1 MSTDKGLVVTLRIEQ
16 VILTIRRQRVILD
29 SDLAAVYGV
38 TTKTLNQAISRNAKR
53 FPPDFVFRLT
63 AEEMKALRPRTVTS
77 SGAGN
82 RSSMVAA
89 DTPDANQSQF
99 VTSSQKHRS
108 PRFRPYAFIEHG
120 ALMVANVLRSPRAV
134 EMRVFVMRAF
144 VRLRQWLVGHAE
156 LSRRSDELE
165 RKSDAQF
172 KVVFDTIRQLMA
184 PPVKERRSVGFRVE
198 GAGRCIG
205 SGGPARPGDRPVCSE
220 HASPI
225 LID

>member
-1 MSTDKGLVVTLRIEQ
+1 MSTDKGLVATLRIEQ

-63 AEEMKALRPRTVTS
+63 AEEMKALRPHTVTS

-89 DTPDANQSQF
+89 DTPDANQSKL

-108 PRFRPYAFIEHG
+108 PRFRPYAFTEHG
-120 ALMVANVLRSPRAV
+120 ALMAANVLRSAR
-134 EMRVFVMRAF
+134 
-144 VRLRQWLVGHAE
+144 
-156 LSRRSDELE
+156 SRDECLC
-165 RKSDAQF
+165 
-172 KVVFDTIRQLMA
+172 
-184 PPVKERRSVGFRVE
+184 
-198 GAGRCIG
+198 GAGVRAAATVVGRACRVV
-205 SGGPARPGDRPVCSE
+205 APVG
-220 HASPI
+220 
-225 LID
+225 